1 MFRKLVPSKPD
12 DVDHS
17 KGYGGWK
24 NDGGP
29 GTGDGE
35 RVEEWKAEAL
45 EPFASLKAGC
55 LKVEECW
62 SGGWRDRRLGRGIQG
77 DLTSL

>member
-35 RVEEWKAEAL
+35 RVEGWKAEAL
-45 EPFASLKAGC
+45 EREN
-55 LKVEECW
+55 V
-62 SGGWRDRRLGRGIQG
+62 
-77 DLTSL
+77 